1 MEDKHS
7 PISRTHRWT
16 NNWISPTH
24 THIYHTSF
32 CRRMGYKAGP
42 RAPSVISRLGP
53 GTRQITHLDCSFS
66 IWILPSASFLNQQGW
81 PATVLTLVEDS
92 GMFGRSI
99 NTGFYFSST
108 LKLRRFPLFPFLS
121 LWPLQTWVTGSHLL
135 AARYVDK
142 WEGGSLCWSQPPGL
156 ANHYTPGW
164 ALSPAQTQP

>member
-24 THIYHTSF
+24 THIYHTYF

-108 LKLRRFPLFPFLS
+108 LKLRRFPLFPFLIS
-121 LWPLQTWVTGSHLL
+121 LAPADRGHGQPL
-135 AARYVDK
+135 A
-142 WEGGSLCWSQPPGL
+142 CSQVC
-156 ANHYTPGW
+156 
-164 ALSPAQTQP
+164 